1 MTVLCKILD
10 ALINPAIY
18 ILAIIEFVLLCVS
31 VWTLRGFKKRI
42 SDLNKDNV
50 KKVRL
55 SKTKGKREVRKTVET
70 TEARS
75 WDDFEKFQRDYQK
88 DSVYY
93 SVFSLIIQLFTLLGI
108 LGTVVGLY
116 IAMNNGE
123 DLYKGVGLA
132 LSTTI
137 NGILFAVI
145 YKLADIGITAT
156 LLNFI
161 DDGMDIFVDSYKADS
176 DDATRSAMIE
186 QGSSKPN
193 DAKTGDAKTGDAK
206 TGNIKTGDAK
216 TGDTK
221 TGIAAKAVS
230 GSVNDETADTRSS
243 GSAQTE
249 GIKKETADHETAT
262 PSGAEAESGAEGDIG
277 LLLPKQDDDYDPF
290 A

>member
-18 ILAIIEFVLLCVS
+18 ILAMVEFVLLCVS
-31 VWTLRGFKKRI
+31 VWTLKGFRKRI
-42 SDLNKDNV
+42 SDLNRDNIR
-50 KKVRL
+50 KVNL
-55 SKTKGKREVRKTVET
+55 SKR
-70 TEARS
+70 
-75 WDDFEKFQRDYQK
+75 FQRDYQK
-88 DSVYY
+88 GSVYY

-176 DDATRSAMIE
+176 DDATRSAMIG
-186 QGSSKPN
+186 QGSSKPEN
-193 DAKTGDAKTGDAK
+193 TKTGDA
-206 TGNIKTGDAK
+206 
-216 TGDTK
+216 
-221 TGIAAKAVS
+221 
-230 GSVNDETADTRSS
+230 E
-243 GSAQTE
+243 SAQTE
-249 GIKKETADHETAT
+249 AD
-262 PSGAEAESGAEGDIG
+262 PEGDVG
-277 LLLPKQDDDYDPF
+277 SLLPKPDDDYDPF

>member
-18 ILAIIEFVLLCVS
+18 ILAMVEFVLLCVS
-31 VWTLRGFKKRI
+31 VWTLKGFRKRI
-42 SDLNKDNV
+42 SDLNRDNIR
-50 KKVRL
+50 KVNL
-55 SKTKGKREVRKTVET
+55 SKTKGKREVRKTVEI
-70 TEARS
+70 TESRS
-75 WDDFEKFQRDYQK
+75 WDDFERFQRDYQK
-88 DSVYY
+88 GSVYY

-123 DLYKGVGLA
+123 DLYEGVGLA

-176 DDATRSAMIE
+176 DDATRSAMIG
-186 QGSSKPN
+186 QGSSKPEN
-193 DAKTGDAKTGDAK
+193 TKTGDA
-206 TGNIKTGDAK
+206 
-216 TGDTK
+216 
-221 TGIAAKAVS
+221 
-230 GSVNDETADTRSS
+230 E
-243 GSAQTE
+243 SAQTE
-249 GIKKETADHETAT
+249 AD
-262 PSGAEAESGAEGDIG
+262 PEGDVG
-277 LLLPKQDDDYDPF
+277 SLLPKPDDDYDPF